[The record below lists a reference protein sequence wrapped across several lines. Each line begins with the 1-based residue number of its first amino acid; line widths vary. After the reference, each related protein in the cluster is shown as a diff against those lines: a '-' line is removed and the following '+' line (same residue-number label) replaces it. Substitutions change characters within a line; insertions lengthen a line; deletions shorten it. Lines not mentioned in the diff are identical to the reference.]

1 MNPQPLTP
9 TAPPPSMPGTIKV
22 EVLDAISTSGL
33 TEADVPKLVETCY
46 QSMRN
51 TFSQI
56 SRMPQENGATEVPD
70 GQPAQ

>member
-1 MNPQPLTP
+1 
-9 TAPPPSMPGTIKV
+9 MPGTIKV